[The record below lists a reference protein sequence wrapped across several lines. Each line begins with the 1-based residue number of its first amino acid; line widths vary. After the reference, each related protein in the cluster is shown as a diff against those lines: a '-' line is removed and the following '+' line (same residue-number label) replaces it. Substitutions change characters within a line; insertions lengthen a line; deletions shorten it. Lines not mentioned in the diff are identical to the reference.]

1 MNIFAQANR
10 LVTNISKTE
19 CFPIHCD
26 NISLDFLN
34 TSNMVVSQF
43 PCKYMGLPL
52 HFKKPSRS
60 MLQPLIQKIGNGLPR
75 WKRNLLAYLDRELL
89 VKTILSVMPT
99 FFMIVFKMSKWAHY
113 RIDRFRRSFL
123 WRGKNPDR
131 VNGGHCLVN

>member
-1 MNIFAQANR
+1 
-10 LVTNISKTE
+10 
-19 CFPIHCD
+19 
-26 NISLDFLN
+26 
-34 TSNMVVSQF
+34 
-43 PCKYMGLPL
+43 MGLPL